1 MSVFRDPDYLPSPDV
16 DDCCVVSS
24 RVPEFLNGLVSFC
37 SVDRE
42 LGFRNCCIGGWLV
55 ISRCRY
61 CVVEMVSASPASVEL
76 VDDGRHWYAR
86 SEDCRDDGAEDDGPE
101 NYCC

>member
-1 MSVFRDPDYLPSPDV
+1 MPVLRNPDYLPSPDV

-24 RVPEFLNGLVSFC
+24 GVSEFPNGLVLFC

-42 LGFRNCCIGGWLV
+42 LGFCNCCTGGRLV
-55 ISRCRY
+55 ISGCRY
-61 CVVEMVSASPASVEL
+61 YVVEMVSASPASVEL
-76 VDDGRHWYAR
+76 VDNGCHWYTR
-86 SEDCRDDGAEDDGPE
+86 SDNCRDDDAKDDGPE